1 MWSHS
6 SQWIACAVAFV
17 VAFPM
22 LLLALRSF
30 RRRAALRAMPTTPIE
45 GVFVG
50 EVEVKGRA
58 RTPQPLKARLSGAT
72 VVFYS
77 WSAEEH
83 WTRTR
88 TESYTDS
95 KGNRRTRVVTESG
108 TETVAEGGESS
119 PLFLDDATGV
129 VQVLPEGAKLEAKCT
144 FKETVGRENSM
155 YYQHGPQGE
164 VSGSDGLRTF
174 SEHAIEVNAPLFVI
188 GYAREREDT
197 VDIEIAAGGREGT
210 ATADARPRMFLIS
223 TRDEAAVTSG
233 FGTAAWLWL
242 VVASLAPIV
251 LVLLDVSW
259 YRSERLAPW
268 TAAAVVTALGFVWTV
283 LWLIWTH
290 NDLVDLR
297 NRMLRARSNID
308 VQLRRRRDLIAQF
321 VGAVRGQRD
330 YEASVQRVIAEIR
343 AQGSLVDVAAANGRA
358 VPVTPQLRVLA
369 EALPNL
375 QSSGSFMALQKALS
389 ECERRIAL
397 ARDEFNGTTAGF
409 NTRVTTVPTSFV
421 ASLFRM
427 RVGEF
432 FSADQF
438 ERTAPKISP
447 PARSR

>member
-129 VQVLPEGAKLEAKCT
+129 VQVLPEGAKLE
-144 FKETVGRENSM
+144 
-155 YYQHGPQGE
+155 E
-164 VSGSDGLRTF
+164 VHF
-174 SEHAIEVNAPLFVI
+174 
-188 GYAREREDT
+188 
-197 VDIEIAAGGREGT
+197 
-210 ATADARPRMFLIS
+210 
-223 TRDEAAVTSG
+223 
-233 FGTAAWLWL
+233 
-242 VVASLAPIV
+242 
-251 LVLLDVSW
+251 
-259 YRSERLAPW
+259 
-268 TAAAVVTALGFVWTV
+268 
-283 LWLIWTH
+283 
-290 NDLVDLR
+290 
-297 NRMLRARSNID
+297 
-308 VQLRRRRDLIAQF
+308 
-321 VGAVRGQRD
+321 QRD
-330 YEASVQRVIAEIR
+330 CWA
-343 AQGSLVDVAAANGRA
+343 
-358 VPVTPQLRVLA
+358 
-369 EALPNL
+369 
-375 QSSGSFMALQKALS
+375 
-389 ECERRIAL
+389 
-397 ARDEFNGTTAGF
+397 
-409 NTRVTTVPTSFV
+409 
-421 ASLFRM
+421 
-427 RVGEF
+427 
-432 FSADQF
+432 
-438 ERTAPKISP
+438 
-447 PARSR
+447 

>member
-1 MWSHS
+1 
-6 SQWIACAVAFV
+6 
-17 VAFPM
+17 
-22 LLLALRSF
+22 
-30 RRRAALRAMPTTPIE
+30 
-45 GVFVG
+45 
-50 EVEVKGRA
+50 
-58 RTPQPLKARLSGAT
+58 
-72 VVFYS
+72 
-77 WSAEEH
+77 
-83 WTRTR
+83 
-88 TESYTDS
+88 
-95 KGNRRTRVVTESG
+95 
-108 TETVAEGGESS
+108 
-119 PLFLDDATGV
+119 
-129 VQVLPEGAKLEAKCT
+129 
-144 FKETVGRENSM
+144 
-155 YYQHGPQGE
+155 
-164 VSGSDGLRTF
+164 
-174 SEHAIEVNAPLFVI
+174 
-188 GYAREREDT
+188 
-197 VDIEIAAGGREGT
+197 
-210 ATADARPRMFLIS
+210 
-223 TRDEAAVTSG
+223 
-233 FGTAAWLWL
+233 
-242 VVASLAPIV
+242 
-251 LVLLDVSW
+251 
-259 YRSERLAPW
+259 
-268 TAAAVVTALGFVWTV
+268 VWTV